1 LELIWPFL
9 IDGRSNKFIMHK
21 KIIAD
26 LLSIFETNANHAK
39 AIQMKAYMRNRYE
52 FFGLPMPLRR
62 KIALTFMKQLLAI
75 KEDHFEEIIKTLW
88 NHPCREVHYFAMEY
102 AYKAKKIWTKDTIQL
117 FEWMI
122 TTNSW
127 WDTVDY
133 IASNL
138 IGNFFIKYP
147 ELIKANIRQWN
158 NSQDFWLHRVSLIF
172 QLKHGAKTDQELLFK
187 QCKKY
192 ADVEEFFIRKAIGW
206 ALRQYSKFNP
216 TAVRK
221 FIQSNKLSS
230 LSISEGSKYI

>member
-1 LELIWPFL
+1 MDRRP
-9 IDGRSNKFIMHK
+9 NKFIMHK
-21 KIIAD
+21 EIIAD
-26 LLSIFETNANHAK
+26 LLLAYESNANHTK
-39 AIQMKAYMRNRYE
+39 AFQMKAYMRDRYE

-62 KIALTFMKQLLAI
+62 KIALTFMKQLLAL
-75 KEDHFEEIIKTLW
+75 KENHFEEIVRTLW

-102 AYKAKKIWTKDTIQL
+102 AFKAKKLWTKDSIQI

-122 TTNSW
+122 TKNSW

-138 IGNFFIKYP
+138 IGNFFINYP
-147 ELIKANIRQWN
+147 DLIKPNIQHWN
-158 NSQDFWLHRVSLIF
+158 NSDDFWLHRVTLIF
-172 QLKHGAKTDQELLFK
+172 QLKYGAKTDQELLFK

-216 TAVRK
+216 DAVRE
-221 FIQSNKLSS
+221 FIQSNQLSP
-230 LSISEGSKYI
+230 LSVKEASKYI

>member
-1 LELIWPFL
+1 
-9 IDGRSNKFIMHK
+9 MTHQ

-26 LLSIFETNANHAK
+26 LLLAYESNANRTK
-39 AIQMKAYMRNRYE
+39 AFEMKAYMRNRYE

-75 KEDHFEEIIKTLW
+75 KDDHFEEIIRTLW
-88 NHPCREVHYFAMEY
+88 NHPNREVHYFAMEY
-102 AYKAKKIWTKDTIQL
+102 AFKAKKMWTKDSIQI

-138 IGNFFIKYP
+138 IGNFFTKYP
-147 ELIKANIRQWN
+147 DLIKPTIQRWN
-158 NSQDFWLHRVSLIF
+158 NSDNFWLHRVTLIF
-172 QLKHGAKTDQELLFK
+172 QLKYGAKTDADLLFR

-192 ADVEEFFIRKAIGW
+192 ANSEEFFIRKAIGW

-216 TAVRK
+216 KDVSK
-221 FIQSNKLSS
+221 FIQSNKLST
-230 LSISEGSKYI
+230 LSVKEGSKYI